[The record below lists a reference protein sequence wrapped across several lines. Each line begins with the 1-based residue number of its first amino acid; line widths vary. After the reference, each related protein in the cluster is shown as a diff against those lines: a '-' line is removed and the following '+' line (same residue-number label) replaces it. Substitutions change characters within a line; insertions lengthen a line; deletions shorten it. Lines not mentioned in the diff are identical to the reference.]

1 LFVEVWVAS
10 LDLEKAFDKVY
21 HASVIAC
28 LSDAG
33 VDSDLVQI
41 LWSMYRKQTAYVSMN
56 GAASRIFDIIR
67 GVRQGDPMSPILF
80 NNVTRVVYKHL
91 KAKWRDEGH
100 GTVVCGNESTNST
113 HAMFADDTTLFASS
127 KQALVAMIRDVRD
140 ALAQH
145 GLNMNMGKCMIQ
157 TSSCNHSTESVDVDG
172 EVIPVVEA
180 TDGFKVLG
188 TQFTLH
194 GRTSVEIKARMTA
207 AWAKF
212 HTLWPLLGKRDGNM
226 VKRLQLFDSS
236 VTQTAL
242 WCNESW
248 LPTAREK
255 RLLTSTQNQML
266 RRIAG
271 PHRKPDEPWIDWI
284 KRATRIARA
293 AAKNAGIRFWLEDHF
308 RSKWCWAGH
317 VARMSKDRLAHR
329 SMQWRDSQ
337 WWRREAALPV
347 QARKRRPRKTHWFRW
362 EDELRRYADH
372 RGWTCWKT
380 FAQQRDVWHQA
391 CESFIAYSRK

>member
-1 LFVEVWVAS
+1 
-10 LDLEKAFDKVY
+10 
-21 HASVIAC
+21 
-28 LSDAG
+28 
-33 VDSDLVQI
+33 
-41 LWSMYRKQTAYVSMN
+41 M
-56 GAASRIFDIIR
+56 
-67 GVRQGDPMSPILF
+67 
-80 NNVTRVVYKHL
+80 
-91 KAKWRDEGH
+91 
-100 GTVVCGNESTNST
+100 
-113 HAMFADDTTLFASS
+113 
-127 KQALVAMIRDVRD
+127 
-140 ALAQH
+140 
-145 GLNMNMGKCMIQ
+145 
-157 TSSCNHSTESVDVDG
+157 
-172 EVIPVVEA
+172 
-180 TDGFKVLG
+180 
-188 TQFTLH
+188 
-194 GRTSVEIKARMTA
+194 
-207 AWAKF
+207 
-212 HTLWPLLGKRDGNM
+212 
-226 VKRLQLFDSS
+226 
-236 VTQTAL
+236 
-242 WCNESW
+242 
-248 LPTAREK
+248 PTAREK

-380 FAQQRDVWHQA
+380 IAQQRDVWLQA